1 MPPGYGGRVALE
13 RGGRVGV
20 LQSHLHCTSLVVLLM
35 EQKLTHVLDSGDEI
49 SSSYSM
55 LSTSVKIP
63 GNTVYS
69 PSAPSVRLSSPSI
82 SASVSMPSSV
92 RGSLPSMLLFSG
104 REATHSWT
112 DTGDLL
118 LSSLLRTTCRE
129 VDTSLADSPIS
140 DWTPAESRESCSPS
154 HCLTVQSRPAR
165 PDTCWV
171 KVNVVQQHNTLPT
184 PHPTRPTT
192 HNIDS
197 SNYILYILY
206 WNYKPYT
213 PTRLSKP
220 LDDVHTCVF
229 FIGFRIIPNINP
241 SKVIGFHSRRES
253 QAVTVVDLQ
262 SIYPRLDIP
271 ESQTAF
277 CQPCGAH
284 VVQTRVEVP
293 TLK

>member
-1 MPPGYGGRVALE
+1 MTGRFVPPGYGGRVALE

-20 LQSHLHCTSLVVLLM
+20 LQSHLHSTSLVVLLM

-55 LSTSVKIP
+55 LSTSVKIT

-140 DWTPAESRESCSPS
+140 DWTAESRESCSPS
-154 HCLTVQSRPAR
+154 HCLTVQSPPCAAWHLLGESKCCTAAQHTAYTSPNPA
-165 PDTCWV
+165 
-171 KVNVVQQHNTLPT
+171 HNTQHLLFKLHFIHPVLELQALYT
-184 PHPTRPTT
+184 HTAEQTIRRCTYMCFFYWFPH
-192 HNIDS
+192 
-197 SNYILYILY
+197 
-206 WNYKPYT
+206 
-213 PTRLSKP
+213 
-220 LDDVHTCVF
+220 
-229 FIGFRIIPNINP
+229 
-241 SKVIGFHSRRES
+241 HS
-253 QAVTVVDLQ
+253 
-262 SIYPRLDIP
+262 
-271 ESQTAF
+271 
-277 CQPCGAH
+277 
-284 VVQTRVEVP
+284 
-293 TLK
+293 